1 MALSMQHIKPT
12 RLTPFIKGIRRNY
25 LCNYASLTRRFPT
38 KADALITGDS
48 DLRDRYAIQTPS
60 DFARKL

>member
-1 MALSMQHIKPT
+1 
-12 RLTPFIKGIRRNY
+12 LTPFIKGIRRNY